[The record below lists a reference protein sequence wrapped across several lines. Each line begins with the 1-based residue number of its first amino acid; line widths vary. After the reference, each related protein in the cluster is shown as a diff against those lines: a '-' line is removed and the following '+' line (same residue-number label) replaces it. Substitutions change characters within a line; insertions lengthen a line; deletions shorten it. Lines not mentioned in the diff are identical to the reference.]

1 MKNIFMRFGKFIKEY
16 LKYVVLTLI
25 FAIIVLIAFILMCK
39 NINEHII
46 VTINSAIISIF
57 GGALASVV
65 VAWLIDIANHKT
77 EAIRNK
83 KMIDCVLCDY
93 DIHVKIEMERC
104 LSICA
109 KQYDIDINKSYN
121 IEQIKLML
129 DELDESNL
137 VFDVL
142 CETFSKMI
150 DKLESISVLFFEKS
164 DKGMN
169 LFRQLER
176 IRGYAKVAE
185 FIKEKDNDKNFTKFI
200 ALQMIEITE
209 EIDTI
214 REDCNYYQLSENDK
228 KYIASFREA
237 KNKKEEQNA
246 SN

>member
-1 MKNIFMRFGKFIKEY
+1 MKLGKFIKEY

-25 FAIIVLIAFILMCK
+25 FAIIVLMAFILMCK
-39 NINEHII
+39 NINEHTI
-46 VTINSAIISIF
+46 VTICSAIISVF

-65 VAWLIDIANHKT
+65 VAWLIDIANQKA
-77 EAIRNK
+77 EIRRNQK
-83 KMIDCVLCDY
+83 IIDCVLSDY

-109 KQYDIDINKSYN
+109 KRYDIDINKSYN
-121 IEQIKLML
+121 IEQIRLML
-129 DELDESNL
+129 DEMDETNPI
-137 VFDVL
+137 FEIL
-142 CETFSKMI
+142 CDNFCKMI
-150 DKLESISVLFFEKS
+150 DQLQSISVLFFEKS
-164 DKGMN
+164 DKGIE

-176 IRGYAKVAE
+176 IRGYAKTQE
-185 FIKEKDNDKNFTKFI
+185 FLKDKDNVKSFAKFI
-200 ALQMIEITE
+200 ALQMIEIVE

-214 REDCNYYQLSENDK
+214 RGDCNYYQLSNSDK